1 MKHYDIA
8 VIGAGSG
15 GLVAATSAH
24 RRGAK
29 VALLEKNKI
38 GGECT
43 HSGCVPSKT
52 LISSARAYQATKHT
66 EARRLKELERKNAR
80 LKKIVADLSLDNEIL
95 KEALSKK

>member
-15 GLVAATSAH
+15 GLVAALTAN
-24 RRGAK
+24 RLGLR
-29 VALLEKNKI
+29 VAMLEKNKI

-52 LISSARAYQATKHT
+52 FISSARLYHAMQ
-66 EARRLKELERKNAR
+66 
-80 LKKIVADLSLDNEIL
+80 
-95 KEALSKK
+95 